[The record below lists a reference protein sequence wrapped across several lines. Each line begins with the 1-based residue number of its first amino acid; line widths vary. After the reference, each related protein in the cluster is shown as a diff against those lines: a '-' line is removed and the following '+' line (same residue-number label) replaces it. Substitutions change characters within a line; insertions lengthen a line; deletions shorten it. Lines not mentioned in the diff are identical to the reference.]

1 MRSEPSHQ
9 SELVSQLLYGDCFK
23 IISKKKGWLQI
34 TGLADQYSGWIDEKQ
49 AKLISKSDAEEI
61 ALKSPLFSNRLVDY
75 IETPDH
81 ELTALVLGSNVGAC
95 KWLGHQYEGPTQ
107 SKKMDKSNLL
117 KTASLY
123 LNAPYLWGGK
133 TPMGIDC
140 SGLTQMTY
148 RINGLSI
155 HRDASL
161 QAQLGETLSFIDESE
176 AGDLAFFD
184 DDEGKIIHVGL
195 LLENHYI
202 LHAHGKVRIDR
213 IDQTGIYNTETQ
225 QHSHKLRIIKK
236 LV

>member
-123 LNAPYLWGGK
+123 LNAPYL
-133 TPMGIDC
+133 
-140 SGLTQMTY
+140 
-148 RINGLSI
+148 
-155 HRDASL
+155 
-161 QAQLGETLSFIDESE
+161 
-176 AGDLAFFD
+176 
-184 DDEGKIIHVGL
+184 
-195 LLENHYI
+195 
-202 LHAHGKVRIDR
+202 
-213 IDQTGIYNTETQ
+213 
-225 QHSHKLRIIKK
+225 
-236 LV
+236 

>member
-1 MRSEPSHQ
+1 MRKEHSHQ
-9 SELVSQLLYGDCFK
+9 SEMVSQLLYGDCFK
-23 IISKKKGWLQI
+23 IISTKKEWVQI
-34 TGLADQYSGWIDEKQ
+34 SALEDEYTGWIDQKQ
-49 AKLISKSDAEEI
+49 FKSIAQKDAVDLTKKN
-61 ALKSPLFSNRLVDY
+61 ALYTTQLVDY
-75 IETPDH
+75 IENQDQS
-81 ELTALVLGSNVGAC
+81 LSAVVLGSNMGGTGFLNQNYKGNC
-95 KWLGHQYEGPTQ
+95 TQ
-107 SKKMDKSNLL
+107 GIKEKAALV
-117 KTASLY
+117 KTAYLY

-155 HRDASL
+155 PRDASL

-184 DDEGKIIHVGL
+184 DAEGKIIHVGL

>member
-23 IISKKKGWLQI
+23 ITSKKKGWLQI
-34 TGLADQYSGWIDEKQ
+34 TALADQYCGWIDEKQ
-49 AKLISKSDAEEI
+49 AKSISKSDAEKI
-61 ALKSPLFSNRLVDY
+61 TIKTPLYSTRLVDY
-75 IETPDH
+75 IETPDG
-81 ELTALVLGSNVGAC
+81 ELTALVLGSNIGAC
-95 KWLGHQYEGPTQ
+95 KWLGHQYDGPTQ
-107 SKKMDKSNLL
+107 PKKMDKSNLL

-155 HRDASL
+155 PRDASL

-184 DDEGKIIHVGL
+184 DAEGKIIHVGL

>member
-1 MRSEPSHQ
+1 MRSENSHRC
-9 SELVSQLLYGDCFK
+9 ELVSQLLYGDCFK

-34 TGLADQYSGWIDEKQ
+34 LALADDYKGWIDEKQ
-49 AKLISKSDAEEI
+49 AQAISKSDAEKI
-61 ALKSPLFSNRLVDY
+61 TFNSPLYSTRLVDY
-75 IETPDH
+75 AETPEH
-81 ELTALVLGSNVGAC
+81 HLTAIVLGSNIGAC
-95 KWLGHQYEGPTQ
+95 SWLGDRYEGPTQ
-107 SKKMDKSNLL
+107 AKKIDKSKLL

-123 LNAPYLWGGK
+123 LNTPYLWGGK

-148 RINGLSI
+148 RINGVSI
-155 HRDASL
+155 PRDASD
-161 QAQLGETLSFIDESE
+161 QAQVGETLSFIEESE

-184 DDEGKIIHVGL
+184 NAEGEIIHVGL

-236 LV
+236 MI

>member
-1 MRSEPSHQ
+1 MRKEHSHQ
-9 SELVSQLLYGDCFK
+9 SEMVSQLLYGDCFK
-23 IISKKKGWLQI
+23 IISTKKEWVQI
-34 TGLADQYSGWIDEKQ
+34 SALEDEYTGWIDQKQ
-49 AKLISKSDAEEI
+49 FKSIAQKDAVDLTKKN
-61 ALKSPLFSNRLVDY
+61 ALYTTQLVDY
-75 IETPDH
+75 IENQDQS
-81 ELTALVLGSNVGAC
+81 LSAVVLGSNMGGTGFLNQNYKGNC
-95 KWLGHQYEGPTQ
+95 TQ
-107 SKKMDKSNLL
+107 GIKEKAALV
-117 KTASLY
+117 KTAYLY
-123 LNAPYLWGGK
+123 MNAPYLWGGK

-155 HRDASL
+155 PRDASL

-184 DDEGKIIHVGL
+184 DAEGKIIHVGL

>member
-1 MRSEPSHQ
+1 M
-9 SELVSQLLYGDCFK
+9 G
-23 IISKKKGWLQI
+23 
-34 TGLADQYSGWIDEKQ
+34 DQYD
-49 AKLISKSDAEEI
+49 D
-61 ALKSPLFSNRLVDY
+61 
-75 IETPDH
+75 
-81 ELTALVLGSNVGAC
+81 
-95 KWLGHQYEGPTQ
+95 PTQ
-107 SKKMDKSNLL
+107 PKKMDKPNLL
-117 KTASLY
+117 KTALLY

-148 RINGLSI
+148 RINGLSLP
-155 HRDASL
+155 RDASL

-184 DDEGKIIHVGL
+184 DAEGKIIHVGL